1 VIAGHQADIQGLPL
15 QGKPEARDERLSPHA
30 LRHTY
35 TSHLIVGLELDAA
48 TASKLAGHA
57 NPQVTMR
64 LYADDFRR
72 ASERNADVLAR
83 AAERG
88 FGT

>member
-1 VIAGHQADIQGLPL
+1 MRSTRRRRDVRDAASPALAGDLCGRSLT
-15 QGKPEARDERLSPHA
+15 A
-30 LRHTY
+30 LGHTY

-57 NPQVTMR
+57 NPKVTMR
-64 LYADDFRR
+64 VYVDDFRR
-72 ASERNADVLAR
+72 APERNAAVLAR